1 MKKWRL
7 TALSF
12 ICTAA
17 MAFPVQAGT
26 WIPEGDTWKYQQ
38 EDGTLAVNRWIQDT
52 DGRWYY
58 LDQNGVM
65 VRNYI
70 TPDGYVTGRDGA
82 YITGMWQDG
91 DSPVTPWDY
100 QQLLGRGMDV
110 DWSKTKEGRKWY
122 QAKAVEDFKAA
133 GVDHVRIRVKDD
145 LTPDILSSLD
155 RQIEDCLSRGMI
167 PILAYQADEFKNNP
181 CQETIDKVTG
191 WWRTAAEHFQT
202 KSHMLAFDLMIES
215 SDELNKQPEMLN
227 QMIEQTVTAIRQSNP
242 DRILIMSPRLRS
254 DPMYLSELNIPTMA
268 NGYMM
273 AEWHFYASGPSKT
286 NERKKWTTGTDSER
300 NLIQEKI
307 GYALRWQEETGIP
320 TWVGA
325 WMPGNYNDENNYTLS
340 EQMEFASFMCSSLE
354 AAGIPFAVNSDTK
367 FYDREN
373 GVWLEAMAPLR
384 QLIWADQPLT

>member
-7 TALSF
+7 TAAAF
-12 ICTAA
+12 ICAAA
-17 MAFPVQAGT
+17 MVFPAQAGT
-26 WIPEGDTWKYQQ
+26 WMQEGDTWRYRQ
-38 EDGTLAVNRWIQDT
+38 EDGGLAANCWIQDE

-58 LDQNGVM
+58 LDQDGIM
-65 VRNYI
+65 VRNRV

-82 YITGMWQDG
+82 YISGMWQDG
-91 DSPVTPWDY
+91 DSPIAPWDY

-110 DWSKTKEGRKWY
+110 DWSKTRKGREMY
-122 QAKAVEDFKAA
+122 QAKAVEDFKAT
-133 GVDHVRIRVKDD
+133 GIDHVRIRVKDE
-145 LTPDILSSLD
+145 LTPEVLSSLD

-167 PILAYQADEFKNNP
+167 PVLAYQADAFKNNP
-181 CQETIDKVTG
+181 CQETINEVVN
-191 WWRTAAEHFQT
+191 WWRTAAEHYQT
-202 KSHMLAFDLMIES
+202 KSHMLAFDLMIEC
-215 SDELNKQPEMLN
+215 SDKLNKQPEMLN

-242 DRILIMSPRLRS
+242 DRILMMSPRLRS
-254 DPMYLSELNIPTMA
+254 DPAYLSELRVPTVA

-286 NERKKWTTGTDSER
+286 NERKLWTSGTESER
-300 NLIQEKI
+300 QLIREKI

-325 WMPGNYNDENNYTLS
+325 WMPGNYNDENDYTLN
-340 EQMEFASFMCSSLE
+340 EQMEFAVFMCDSLE

-373 GVWLEAMAPLR
+373 GAWMEERAPLR
-384 QLIWADQPLT
+384 QLIWAD